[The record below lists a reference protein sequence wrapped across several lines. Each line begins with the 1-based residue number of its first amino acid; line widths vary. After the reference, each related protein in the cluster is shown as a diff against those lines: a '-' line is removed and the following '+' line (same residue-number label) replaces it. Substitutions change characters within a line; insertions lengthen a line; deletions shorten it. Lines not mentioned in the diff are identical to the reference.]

1 MRAFKSPPIAIKVM
15 LKAVCLILKVE
26 PKMIPIP
33 QKINKFDEDYWTPA
47 VGPNVLGSKNITQL
61 LGAIDPTSLDNEV
74 MSNLED
80 LMSQPEFS
88 FVAVDRSCV
97 AAQGLFMWVR
107 AVRNYYYVYKMNE
120 QFRDKL
126 VLSDLQYEKQTRIIS
141 DKRNELSRLTGD
153 LDELKKEF
161 MEREEVIKEF

>member
-1 MRAFKSPPIAIKVM
+1 
-15 LKAVCLILKVE
+15 
-26 PKMIPIP
+26 
-33 QKINKFDEDYWTPA
+33 
-47 VGPNVLGSKNITQL
+47 
-61 LGAIDPTSLDNEV
+61 